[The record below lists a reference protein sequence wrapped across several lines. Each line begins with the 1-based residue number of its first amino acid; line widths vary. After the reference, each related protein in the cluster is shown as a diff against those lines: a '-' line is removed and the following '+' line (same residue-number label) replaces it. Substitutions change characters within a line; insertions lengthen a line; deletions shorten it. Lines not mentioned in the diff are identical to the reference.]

1 MGAKLLKST
10 KLKSTWTLHL
20 MLFLPVVLLVIFCY
34 TPMVGIVVAFQDYLP
49 TKGFFGSK
57 WVGLQYFNFLFSIK
71 DTWNVIRNTLVISV
85 GKIVVGLSVSVVF
98 AILLNEIN
106 INSLKKSIQTFVFFP
121 YFLSW
126 VILGSILV
134 DILSLDGAFNS
145 LIKALGMKP
154 VMFLANNTT
163 FVPVIVLSN
172 TWKDFGYNMI
182 IFYAA
187 IMNIDPTLYEAAT
200 VDGAGRLRQTWN
212 ITLPS
217 MAPIVAVVGL
227 LSLGGV
233 LNAGFDQ
240 IFNMY
245 NPLVMRTGDILDT
258 YIYRLGLMSGQYAFA
273 TAAGLLKSLVGFVL
287 IIIAYR
293 AADRFANYRIL

>member
-1 MGAKLLKST
+1 MLNKVVKST
-10 KLKSTWTLHL
+10 RIKTTWSLHL
-20 MLFLPVVLLVIFCY
+20 MLLAPVALLLLFCY

-57 WVGLQYFNFLFSIK
+57 WVGFKYFEFLFSIQ
-71 DTWNVIRNTLVISV
+71 DTWNVIRNTLVISA
-85 GKIVVGLSVSVVF
+85 GKIVVGLVVSLVF
-98 AILLNEIN
+98 AILLNEIGVKP
-106 INSLKKSIQTFVFFP
+106 LRKMIQTFVFFP

-134 DILSLDGAFNS
+134 DILSLDGAINS
-145 LIKALGMKP
+145 ILKIFGLKP

-163 FVPVIVLSN
+163 FVPVIILSN

-187 IMNIDPTLYEAAT
+187 IMNIDPSLYEAAI
-200 VDGAGRLRQTWN
+200 VDGAGRIRQTWN
-212 ITLPS
+212 ITLPGMIS
-217 MAPIVAVVGL
+217 IVAVVGL
-227 LSLGGV
+227 LALGGV

-258 YIYRLGLMSGQYAFA
+258 YIYRQGLLSGQYAFG
-273 TAAGLLKSLVGFVL
+273 TAAGLLKSLVGFLL
-287 IIIAYR
+287 ILVANWS
-293 AADRFANYRIL
+293 AERFANYRIL